1 MRNQNRVTVW
11 LVAAIIFA
19 FLPSVARAEKCLKY
33 EPEVVTLTGKIYWKT
48 FAGFPNYESIEA
60 GDHKDIV
67 GILGLEHQVCVAAGP
82 GDSDRFNETVDDI
95 SEIQLDPIWH
105 DVPNWPKYGESFKS
119 ERVIVVG
126 TLYTRNWGFEHTQIL
141 MDLRIIKF
149 IEGEK
154 TPAR

>member
-1 MRNQNRVTVW
+1 MKKRNRVTVW

-33 EPEVVTLTGKIYWKT
+33 DPEVVTLTGKIYWKT

-67 GILGLEHQVCVAAGP
+67 GILGLEHPICVVAEP
-82 GDSDRFNETVDDI
+82 GDEDNETVDDI
-95 SEIQLDPIWH
+95 SEIQLVSTWR
-105 DVPNWPKYGESFKS
+105 DVPNWPKHDEPLKHV
-119 ERVIVVG
+119 RVVVAG
-126 TLYTRNWGFEHTQIL
+126 VLYTANWGFEHTQIL
-141 MDLRIIKF
+141 IAVKSIKF
-149 IEGEK
+149 IKGKK